1 MRLAVALFVLICACG
16 TEPSRPDTA
25 PDAAVGNTPD
35 ASTGSG
41 TPLTVCQ
48 QATQHSDLTWIQ
60 DNVFT
65 STCALAHCHAEDN
78 QAGGL
83 VLASGMSHGYLVNRP
98 STVQTT
104 MMRVLPGDPANSYL
118 LIALGGE
125 PGNPPEGS
133 VMPWGGAAPLC
144 AEEIDAIKR
153 WVAAGANP

>member
-1 MRLAVALFVLICACG
+1 MRLAVLVFVLSSACG

-25 PDAAVGNTPD
+25 PDAAVVSMPD
-35 ASTGSG
+35 ASGA
-41 TPLTVCQ
+41 PLTVCQ

-65 STCALAHCHAEDN
+65 STCAVAHCHAEDN

-83 VLASGMSHGYLVNRP
+83 VLATGMSHDYLVNRA

-125 PGNPPEGS
+125 PGNPPEGT
-133 VMPWGGAAPLC
+133 VMPWGGAQTLC
-144 AEEIDAIKR
+144 GEEIDAIKR